1 VRRATHH
8 GLRFGW
14 TDEQLELRA
23 KRPHSLARF
32 STRAADDRDGRF
44 PVEKWDKLASR
55 GFFGLSVP
63 SGPGGA
69 GLAGVESYYQAGRD
83 PRWNRY
89 HVGFLLLAHAIQQ
102 AACDSMTEY
111 RLLRGGEPYK
121 YRFATTDPG
130 LETVGVPMVPWPGS
144 GCPC

>member
-1 VRRATHH
+1 MD
-8 GLRFGW
+8 FGW

-23 KRPHSLARF
+23 EAAAFARKVLDEGVE
-32 STRAADDRDGRF
+32 ADDRDGRF

-89 HVGFLLLAHAIQQ
+89 HVGFVLLAHAIQQ
-102 AACDSMTEY
+102 AACASMTEY

-121 YRFATTDPG
+121 YRVATTDPE

>member
-1 VRRATHH
+1 MD
-8 GLRFGW
+8 FGW

-23 KRPHSLARF
+23 EAAAFARKVLDEGVE
-32 STRAADDRDGRF
+32 ADDRDGRF

-63 SGPGGA
+63 SGLGGFR
-69 GLAGVESYYQAGRD
+69 LAGVESYYQAGRD

-89 HVGFLLLAHAIQQ
+89 HVGLVLLAHAIQQ
-102 AACDSMTEY
+102 AAYDSMTEY